1 MDTKINFQIKD
12 EIRYVWITILC
23 CWALVVNYLL
33 FFCLYLDAYRLNLKH
48 LKQLRQQVG
57 SKLRC
62 LLFCFLFLNFFLYQ
76 RAIWK
81 GKFEFEV
88 LSQNWHVWK
97 IKQGIF
103 KRHKAWCE
111 LLNMIKVSMMNIWDS
126 FFVVLKS
133 ASEACCFATHP
144 SKVFVGVLPWKNWKI
159 ETLWDQHSGT

>member
-1 MDTKINFQIKD
+1 MAGKGLKPNTLLPWSSSLFIEHEVTRGSATSPGRDA
-12 EIRYVWITILC
+12 ILSQLYSPTLPSPSPSATVFFHILPSATTA
-23 CWALVVNYLL
+23 WFYWYLWL

-97 IKQGIF
+97 IK
-103 KRHKAWCE
+103 
-111 LLNMIKVSMMNIWDS
+111 
-126 FFVVLKS
+126 
-133 ASEACCFATHP
+133 
-144 SKVFVGVLPWKNWKI
+144 
-159 ETLWDQHSGT
+159 